1 VIADIADNA
10 GGGAPA
16 DSTFMLRAVLGR
28 ALTDVGFAL
37 LYDPQAVAFC
47 HEVGVGAELDLR
59 IGGKLGPASGE
70 PLDVRATVRGLARK
84 ATQVGLSG
92 LVGLGDAAWI
102 EIAGVHVILASART
116 QCFHPTAFTA
126 LGLDP
131 TTLKA
136 VVVKSTNH
144 FRAGF
149 DPIATEVLYVDTPG
163 AIRSDFANI
172 PYQRFKSAYWPKVEN
187 P

>member
-1 VIADIADNA
+1 
-10 GGGAPA
+10 
-16 DSTFMLRAVLGR
+16 
-28 ALTDVGFAL
+28 VGSRI
-37 LYDPQAVAFC
+37 
-47 HEVGVGAELDLR
+47 DLR
-59 IGGKLGPASGE
+59 IGGKLGPASGD
-70 PLDVRATVRGLARK
+70 PLDVSATVMGLARR

-92 LVGLGDAAWI
+92 LSAMGDAAWI
-102 EIAGVHVILASART
+102 RVQGVDVILAQVRT

-131 TTLKA
+131 TTLGA

-149 DPIATEVLYVDTPG
+149 EAIAAEVLYVDTPG

-172 PYQRFKSAYWPKVEN
+172 PYERFKAPYWPKVQT